1 MYGHLLTADTANYVG
16 DKIAIVLY
24 RADHWL
30 VDTQSRTL
38 VLAHINTTHPL
49 KCLELLLHILIHVAK
64 H

>member
-38 VLAHINTTHPL
+38 CAGSYKHDSPPQVLGV
-49 KCLELLLHILIHVAK
+49 VAP
-64 H
+64 HFDTRR